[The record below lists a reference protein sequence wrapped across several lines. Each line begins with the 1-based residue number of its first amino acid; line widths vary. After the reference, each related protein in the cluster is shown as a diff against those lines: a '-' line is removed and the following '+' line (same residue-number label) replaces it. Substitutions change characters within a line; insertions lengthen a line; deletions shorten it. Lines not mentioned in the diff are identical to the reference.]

1 MGAVS
6 YIHKKTHSYIQGP
19 IGMAWPEKKL
29 ATLIDG
35 STTEP
40 RTPLFKFAIIQISVL
55 KKRILPEVNKIVL
68 LQQPFCPRKGTPWT
82 APAVFFSP

>member
-1 MGAVS
+1 
-6 YIHKKTHSYIQGP
+6 
-19 IGMAWPEKKL
+19 MAWPEKKL

-40 RTPLFKFAIIQISVL
+40 RAPKFAIIQISVL
-55 KKRILPEVNKIVL
+55 KKRILPELNKIVL
-68 LQQPFCPRKGTPWT
+68 LQQHFCPRKGTPWT